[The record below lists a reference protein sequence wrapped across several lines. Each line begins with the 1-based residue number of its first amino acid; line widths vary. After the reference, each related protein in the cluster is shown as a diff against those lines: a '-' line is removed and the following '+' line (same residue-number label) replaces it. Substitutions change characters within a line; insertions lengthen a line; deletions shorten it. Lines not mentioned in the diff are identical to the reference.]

1 MKEKTQRHLIV
12 AMLSM
17 MVLSPLAL
25 WAADGEAE
33 FRSLFNG
40 KDLSGWDGN
49 PKFWSVRDGTIT
61 GQTTPDNP
69 TQGNT
74 FLIWR
79 LGTVEDFELHVS
91 YRIVGG
97 NSGIQYRSRD
107 LGNWVVGGYQADFEA
122 GKIYSGIL
130 YDEKGRGI
138 LAKRGE
144 KTTVDASGKVQ
155 VTGSVGDSDQLQ
167 AAIKNEGWNDYVVIA
182 KGNHLIHKING
193 HVTVD
198 VTDDQVEKRPSSGIL
213 ALQLHAGPPMLVQFK
228 DIRMKRIKPEGV
240 KRIVLVAGT
249 PSHNPGDH
257 EFNAGVLILKK
268 CLEGLPGIQ
277 IGVYFNGWPMD
288 PTAFDEADTLMLYMD
303 GGPNHPLI
311 KEDHLR
317 VMGDLMKKGVG
328 LICAHYAVEVPQDKG
343 GKELLSW
350 IGGYYEHGFSTN
362 PHWEA
367 DFTSLPTH
375 PITRGVKPFKAKDE
389 WYFNMRFRPGMK
401 GVVPILVAKP
411 SDETRQGTTAA
422 PRGPYSH
429 IVAASGRDEI
439 VMWAVER
446 PDGGRGVGF
455 TGGHAHANWG
465 NDNYRKIILNALF
478 WTAKKEVPADGVST
492 KVSEEELKQNLDP
505 KPQK

>member
-1 MKEKTQRHLIV
+1 MKVKMQLEMIAIL
-12 AMLSM
+12 LC
-17 MVLSPLAL
+17 VLFMSPVGLR
-25 WAADGEAE
+25 AASDGAGY
-33 FRSLFNG
+33 RSLFNG
-40 KDLSGWDGN
+40 KDLLGWDGN
-49 PKFWSVRDGTIT
+49 PKFWSVRDGTIA
-61 GQTTPDNP
+61 GQTTAENP

-79 LGTVEDFELHVS
+79 LGTVEDFELHLS

-122 GKIYSGIL
+122 GKVYSGIL

-144 KTTVDASGKVQ
+144 KTTVDTSGKVQ

-182 KGNHLIHKING
+182 IGNHLIHKING

-198 VTDDQVEKRPSSGIL
+198 VTDDQVEKRVASGIL

-228 DIRMKRIKPEGV
+228 DIQMKRIKPEGV

-249 PSHNPGDH
+249 PSHAPGDH
-257 EFNAGVLILKK
+257 EFNAGVLILKN
-268 CLEGLPGIQ
+268 CLAVLPGIQ
-277 IGVYFNGWPMD
+277 IGAYLNGWPLD
-288 PTAFDEADTLMLYMD
+288 PTAFDEADSIMLYMD
-303 GGPNHPLI
+303 GGANHPLL

-317 VMGDLMKKGVG
+317 VMGDLMRQGVG
-328 LICAHYAVEVPQDKG
+328 LICAHYAVEVPKDKAG
-343 GKELLSW
+343 AELLNW

-362 PHWEA
+362 PHWLA
-367 DFTSLPTH
+367 NFTNLPTH
-375 PITRGVKPFKAKDE
+375 PITRGVKPFEAKDE
-389 WYFNMRFRPGMK
+389 WYFNMRFRPEMK

-411 SDETRQGTTAA
+411 SDETRQGATAA
-422 PRGPYSH
+422 PRGPYAH
-429 IVAASGRDEI
+429 IVAANGRDEI
-439 VMWAVER
+439 VMWATER
-446 PDGGRGVGF
+446 ADGGRGVGF

-478 WTAKKEVPADGVST
+478 WTARKEVPADGVSS
-492 KVSEEELKQNLDP
+492 KVSDDELKQNLDP